1 MIRMNKCAVI
11 GCGFV
16 GATAAYTLTGSGLF
30 SEIVLIDIDRR
41 RAEGEAMDISQ
52 GLPFQ
57 SPLAV
62 RAGDYDD
69 LRDAGIV
76 ILAAG
81 ANQKVGETRLELLS
95 RNMRI
100 FSSIL
105 SELSRVNRDAII
117 LVVTNPVDIL
127 TEYIIETTDY
137 SPARVIG
144 SGTVLDTARLKQKL
158 GEHFS
163 VDSRNVHAFIMGEHG
178 DSEFPVWSQANISGF
193 DLEDFCRLYGKKGDM
208 ETLDGLF
215 REVRDSAY
223 RIIEAK
229 GATYYAIAQSV
240 RRIVKSI
247 VRNER
252 SVLPISVSAKGHY
265 GLHDVALGIPTVVG
279 IGGAERI
286 LDVPLSPSEQD
297 KLDAS
302 AATVRASLDSAMTKF
317 V

>member
-30 SEIVLIDIDRR
+30 SEIVLIDIDKK

-57 SPLAV
+57 APLIV

-69 LRDAGIV
+69 VKDAGVI

-81 ANQKVGETRLELLS
+81 ANQKIGETRLELLS

-105 SELSRVNRDAII
+105 AELSRVNREALL
-117 LVVTNPVDIL
+117 LVVTNPVDVL
-127 TEYIIETTDY
+127 TEYVIEVSDY
-137 SPARVIG
+137 NPSRVIG
-144 SGTVLDTARLKQKL
+144 SGTVLDSARLKQKL
-158 GEHFS
+158 GEHFA

-193 DLEDFCRLYGKKGDM
+193 DLDDFCRLYGKKGD
-208 ETLDGLF
+208 EATLDGLF

-240 RRIVKSI
+240 RRIVKSV

-265 GLHDVALGIPTVVG
+265 GLHDVTLGIPTLVG

-286 LDVPLSPSEQD
+286 LDVRLSPKEQD
-297 KLDAS
+297 KLEAS
-302 AATVRASLDSAMTKF
+302 AATVRASLDSCMSKF